1 MTYGTG
7 EEKQMDKQT
16 LIDEA
21 ISLPVEDRVMVV
33 DCILRS
39 LNPTDA
45 KIDREWA
52 RVAEQRLED
61 LRTGKV
67 VAVPAEEVFARI
79 RERLGR

>member
-1 MTYGTG
+1 
-7 EEKQMDKQT
+7 MDKQT
-16 LIDEA
+16 LIDAA

-39 LNPTDA
+39 LNRTDA